1 MTTANFLQRSAQ
13 NNDKD
18 FQIAK
23 LKSDVFELRQK
34 AWDY

>member
-13 NNDKD
+13 HNDKD

-34 AWDY
+34 A

>member
-23 LKSDVFELRQK
+23 LKSDVFEIRQK
-34 AWDY
+34 A